1 MKTTQ
6 KQYDILSITSDGDTV
21 AVCTTEAKTPDEA
34 RRNTANFCMMMDIK
48 VTGIRETPPTTQGEE
63 EHVAL
68 VLDLGPTHHN
78 CCHAPKDQ
86 GHMFGCP
93 QSTENKG
100 QGESACCTS

>member
-48 VTGIRETPPTTQGEE
+48 VTGIRETPPTNPG
-63 EHVAL
+63 
-68 VLDLGPTHHN
+68 
-78 CCHAPKDQ
+78 
-86 GHMFGCP
+86 
-93 QSTENKG
+93 QS
-100 QGESACCTS
+100 A